1 MARIWFRLL
10 PFRSPLLRECLLLR
24 VLRCF
29 SSPGALYSAYVF
41 NRECLDITPG
51 GLPHSDIDGSTLAS
65 SFPSLIA
72 GSHVLLRLLVPRH
85 PPRTLSSLSCP
96 ITTPQALKSGLVR
109 GSNTA
114 FGLLTE
120 ISNQKHALVSRTFLT
135 YSVVN
140 VLVEMSGLEPPTPCL
155 QSRCSPS

>member
-1 MARIWFRLL
+1 MWFRLL

-29 SSPGALYSAYVF
+29 SSPGALCPAYVF
-41 NRECLDITPG
+41 NRECLDITPA
-51 GLPHSDIDGSTLAS
+51 GLPHSEIDGSTLAS

-85 PPRTLSSLSCP
+85 PPRTLSSLSKP
-96 ITTPQALKSGLVR
+96 ITTLQTLKTWFEDP
-109 GSNTA
+109 TA
-114 FGLLTE
+114 YGILE
-120 ISNQKHALVSRTFLT
+120 ISKDLIRLSMCM
-135 YSVVN
+135 
-140 VLVEMSGLEPPTPCL
+140 VEMSGFEPPTPCL